1 MPEEIKLRLLTNLSF
16 TFFVSNQR
24 GGGPADCRSGPG
36 GQGHRPN
43 REIKVIIVVVV
54 VTRPQSLWLWMII
67 MHSSHG
73 TPDVY
78 DGPGSHGSHVVPSA
92 HDNRGSHG
100 RYSGE
105 DCNGD
110 HGCNMSMVIG
120 HS

>member
-1 MPEEIKLRLLTNLSF
+1 MRYPSKEQVVPRIVGVVLVARVIVLTERLRSSLWLWWSL
-16 TFFVSNQR
+16 VR
-24 GGGPADCRSGPG
+24 
-36 GQGHRPN
+36 H
-43 REIKVIIVVVV
+43 
-54 VTRPQSLWLWMII
+54 SLWLWMII
-67 MHSSHG
+67 MHSAHG

-78 DGPGSHGSHVVPSA
+78 GGPGSHGSHVVPSA

>member
-1 MPEEIKLRLLTNLSF
+1 
-16 TFFVSNQR
+16 
-24 GGGPADCRSGPG
+24 
-36 GQGHRPN
+36 
-43 REIKVIIVVVV
+43 
-54 VTRPQSLWLWMII
+54 
-67 MHSSHG
+67 MHSAHG

-78 DGPGSHGSHVVPSA
+78 GGPSSHGSHVVPSA
-92 HDNRGSHG
+92 NDNRGSRG